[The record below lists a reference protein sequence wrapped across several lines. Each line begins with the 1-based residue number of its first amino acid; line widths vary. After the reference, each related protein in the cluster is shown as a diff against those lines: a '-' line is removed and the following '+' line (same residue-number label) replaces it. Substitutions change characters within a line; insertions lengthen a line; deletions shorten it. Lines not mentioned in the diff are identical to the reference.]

1 MQTPL
6 NILIVEDSTE
16 DTTLLVRKLQSSG
29 FDPHWKRVDTLAD
42 YSASLNEKIQ
52 LIFSDYSLPQFSA
65 PHALRHLRESSLDIP
80 FLIISGTMGE
90 EQAVESLKAGATDYL
105 LKARLDRL
113 PMVVERALRE
123 ADDRSQ
129 RRRMQMAL
137 RESEEKFRQLAE
149 NINEVFWII
158 DPIKNE
164 LVYISPAY
172 ASIWGR
178 PHDQN
183 LQSPGIWLDAIHK
196 DDRERVLNAAKT
208 KQVTG
213 GYDEVYR
220 IVRPD
225 GSIRWIRDRGFP
237 LRDEAGTVYR
247 IVGTAEDITP
257 QRTLEEQFRQAQ
269 KMESIGQLAGGVA
282 HDFNNILMVIQ
293 GHASLLLAASGM
305 NKEAEESV
313 REISVAAERAG
324 NLTRQL
330 LMFSRKQMAQPS
342 VLDLNQVVANMTK
355 MLNRVLT
362 ETISLQVNYSPHL
375 SKVYCDAGM
384 MEQVLMNLAVNAR
397 DAMPDGGKLIIRTSN
412 EKIEADYAR
421 MKPQAKVGDYVC
433 LEVSDTGCGIPEKI
447 LPRIFEPFFTTKGS
461 EKGTGLGLATVYG
474 IVQQHQGWV
483 GVYSEEG
490 KGTTFRVYLPVIR
503 DLQIIEKRPVA
514 EEVCRG
520 TETILLVEDDIA
532 VCALSRNMLERCG
545 YKVVEANSG
554 AAALE
559 VWEKS
564 QGQIDL
570 VLTDMVMPGGMTGI
584 ELVKRL
590 RVKRPALPFIY
601 TSGYNAD
608 IVGKDFTLLEGVSF
622 LQKPYPLQK
631 LAQTVRAALDR
642 RVK

>member
-29 FDPHWKRVDTLAD
+29 FDPHWKRVETLAD
-42 YSASLNEKIQ
+42 YSASLNEQIQ
-52 LIFSDYSLPQFSA
+52 LIFSDYTLPQFSA

-123 ADDRSQ
+123 ADDRAQ

-164 LVYISPAY
+164 LIYISPAY
-172 ASIWGR
+172 AAIWGR

-237 LRDEAGTVYR
+237 LRDETGMVYR

-293 GHASLLLAASGM
+293 GHASLLLATSGM

-503 DLQIIEKRPVA
+503 DLQIIEKHPVA

-559 VWEKS
+559 VWEKF

-584 ELVKRL
+584 ELVRRL
-590 RVKRPALPFIY
+590 RVKRPGLSFIY

-631 LAQTVRAALDR
+631 LAQTVRTALDHR
-642 RVK
+642 IK

>member
-1 MQTPL
+1 
-6 NILIVEDSTE
+6 
-16 DTTLLVRKLQSSG
+16 
-29 FDPHWKRVDTLAD
+29 
-42 YSASLNEKIQ
+42 
-52 LIFSDYSLPQFSA
+52 
-65 PHALRHLRESSLDIP
+65 
-80 FLIISGTMGE
+80 
-90 EQAVESLKAGATDYL
+90 
-105 LKARLDRL
+105 
-113 PMVVERALRE
+113 
-123 ADDRSQ
+123 
-129 RRRMQMAL
+129 
-137 RESEEKFRQLAE
+137 
-149 NINEVFWII
+149 
-158 DPIKNE
+158 
-164 LVYISPAY
+164 
-172 ASIWGR
+172 
-178 PHDQN
+178 
-183 LQSPGIWLDAIHK
+183 
-196 DDRERVLNAAKT
+196 
-208 KQVTG
+208 
-213 GYDEVYR
+213 
-220 IVRPD
+220 
-225 GSIRWIRDRGFP
+225 
-237 LRDEAGTVYR
+237 
-247 IVGTAEDITP
+247 
-257 QRTLEEQFRQAQ
+257 
-269 KMESIGQLAGGVA
+269 
-282 HDFNNILMVIQ
+282 
-293 GHASLLLAASGM
+293 M

-503 DLQIIEKRPVA
+503 DLQIIEKHPVA

-559 VWEKS
+559 VWEKF

-584 ELVKRL
+584 ELVRRL
-590 RVKRPALPFIY
+590 RVKRPGLSFIY

-631 LAQTVRAALDR
+631 LAQTVRTALDHR
-642 RVK
+642 IK